1 MKARLCLLLAA
12 AALGFAPLA
21 FAQTGPPPPE
31 MPRVPPGDAHYAPAA
46 EPAASASTAAIGA
59 AANTRV
65 AALVPSGMSPA
76 EACRGFR
83 DLGECSAALH
93 VAQNLNVPFADV
105 KDKVTGGQSLGAA
118 IHALKPKADAP
129 REARRALEQALEDLR
144 TQG

>member
-21 FAQTGPPPPE
+21 FAQTGPPQPE
-31 MPRVPPGDAHYAPAA
+31 MPSVPRGDAHWAPAA
-46 EPAASASTAAIGA
+46 EPAVSASLSATGA
-59 AANTRV
+59 TTNTRV

-76 EACRGFR
+76 EACKGFR

-93 VAQNLNVPFADV
+93 VSQNLNVPFAEV
-105 KDKVTGGQSLGAA
+105 KDKMTSGQSLGAA
-118 IHALKPKADAP
+118 IHALKPKADAQ

-144 TQG
+144 SQG